1 MIEGRVFK
9 STGSWYEVHTTEGEI
24 VQCRLRGKFK
34 NKNLKVN
41 NPIAV
46 GDYVILEK
54 ELLGD
59 NTAVITKILP
69 RTNYIIRKST
79 KKTGFAHIL
88 SSNIDQ
94 AMLMATLAFPRTS
107 LGFIDRFLVS
117 AESFRIPALVIF
129 NKSDIF
135 EEDGI
140 EYAAELQTLYEA
152 LGYKTAF
159 ISVLENKG
167 MDKVN
172 EMLEGKT
179 TLIAGHSGVGK
190 SSFLN
195 KVLPDLALRV
205 GEVSTFAEKGKHTT
219 TFAEMFEVK
228 KDTFLIDTPGIKEL
242 GLFNMESHEISD
254 YFPEMRVL
262 IGACK
267 FHNCS
272 HTIEPDCA
280 ILRSLEQGE
289 IAPSR
294 YDSYLS
300 MLENDDNRR

>member
-1 MIEGRVFK
+1 MTKGRVFK
-9 STGSWYEVHTTEGEI
+9 STGSWYEVHTEEGEI

-46 GDYVILEK
+46 GDYVNFEM
-54 ELLGD
+54 ELLGN
-59 NTAVITKILP
+59 NTAVIKDILP

-107 LGFIDRFLVS
+107 LGFIDRFLIS
-117 AESFRIPALVIF
+117 AEAFRIPAIIVI
-129 NKSDIF
+129 NKSDIL
-135 EEDGI
+135 EEDGF
-140 EYAAELQTLYEA
+140 EYAADLKELYEA

-159 ISVLENKG
+159 ISVLENDG
-167 MDKVN
+167 MDEVSD
-172 EMLEGKT
+172 MLEGKT

-195 KVLPDLALRV
+195 KVLPDLKLRT

-228 KDTFLIDTPGIKEL
+228 KGTFLIDTPGIKEL
-242 GLFNMESHEISD
+242 GLYNMENNEISD
-254 YFPEMRVL
+254 YFPEMRAL

-267 FHNCS
+267 YHNCT

-280 ILRSLEQGE
+280 VLRSLEHGE